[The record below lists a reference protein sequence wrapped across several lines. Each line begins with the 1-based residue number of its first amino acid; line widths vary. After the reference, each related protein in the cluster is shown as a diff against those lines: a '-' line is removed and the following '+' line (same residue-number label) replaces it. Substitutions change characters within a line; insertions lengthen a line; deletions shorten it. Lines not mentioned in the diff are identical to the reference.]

1 MRPMPPVMTTRSRRV
16 PVVNRRRIRGV
27 GLIEVLVTLIILSTA
42 LLTLTALQTRSLQFN
57 HSAYLRSQANIL
69 AYDILDRVRINRAKA
84 DSYNLDADDDAPS
97 PSSSNLEEQ
106 DLGEWRALVEA
117 TLPGGTSGISCTGDP
132 VQCRVTIKWEEQN
145 TSGDESEDSTTFTYT
160 TLL

>member
-1 MRPMPPVMTTRSRRV
+1 MRLMPPVMTTCNRRV

-57 HSAYLRSQANIL
+57 HSAYLRSQANVL
-69 AYDILDRVRINRAKA
+69 AYDILDRVRINRDNAG
-84 DSYNLDADDDAPS
+84 SYNLGLDDDA
-97 PSSSNLEEQ
+97 PSSSNLEGQ
-106 DLGEWRALVEA
+106 DLEEWRALIEA
-117 TLPGGTSGISCTGDP
+117 TLPGGAGGISCTGSPIACTVSIQWD
-132 VQCRVTIKWEEQN
+132 EQN
-145 TSGDESEDSTTFTYT
+145 ISGDESEDSTTFTYS

>member
-1 MRPMPPVMTTRSRRV
+1 MRPMYPAKRKTSGP
-16 PVVNRRRIRGV
+16 NRHRIRGV

-69 AYDILDRVRINRAKA
+69 AYDILDRVRINRGEA
-84 DSYNLDADDDAPS
+84 DSYNLDAGDDSPS
-97 PSSSNLEEQ
+97 PSSSNLEQQ
-106 DLGEWRALVEA
+106 DLGEWRALIEA

-132 VQCRVTIKWEEQN
+132 VQCTVTIQWEEQN
-145 TSGDESEDSTTFTYT
+145 TSGDESEDSTTFTYS